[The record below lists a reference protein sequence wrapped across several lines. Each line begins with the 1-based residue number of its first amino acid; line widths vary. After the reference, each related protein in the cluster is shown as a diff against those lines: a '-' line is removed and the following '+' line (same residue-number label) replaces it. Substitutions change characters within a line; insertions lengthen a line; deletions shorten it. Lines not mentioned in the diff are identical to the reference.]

1 MQVNTFVS
9 WANLFHVEQLIK
21 LGPAAGSTLALWLT
35 MHYLRSPLALP
46 AVLLCIPLLFHAVLL
61 GAGWSL
67 ADAADAGWV
76 MQGEVR
82 LPARSS
88 SNTSAHYGWGTCA
101 TAMHCTADFLLLSFV
116 RLGRRATSHVLPPS
130 PLATI
135 AGIGCRLASRNVHH
149 VEKRS

>member
-67 ADAADAGWV
+67 QDAADAGWV

-82 LPARSS
+82 LPTRLSS
-88 SNTSAHYGWGTCA
+88 TNSAHLRWGK
-101 TAMHCTADFLLLSFV
+101 
-116 RLGRRATSHVLPPS
+116 RA
-130 PLATI
+130 
-135 AGIGCRLASRNVHH
+135 
-149 VEKRS
+149 